1 MGLDV
6 VMRANSSQQRTF
18 MRSTNRR
25 NPALEWV
32 RGLRSPAPSF
42 RDNLLFSPTRIPG
55 VEMTHIKKTME
66 FTRSIADRVFSQ
78 ARATWNICRP
88 RTKLAVAGV
97 LLITVAI
104 SVFTAALLF
113 PSQIWANKG
122 DEISTFTV
130 DVAESIVNYQQ
141 NDVEPSQGQDVFS
154 PGDTFILQGTIYPGG
169 TLPRG
174 KANNDPN
181 APGGIGKY
189 RVRGVF
195 TADFANFE
203 KAVDGLPGASPEVGL
218 VTEIYSF
225 DGDGTSILTDGIW
238 PNANFSARRIVLG
251 GTGQF
256 RDVVGEINEENI
268 GENNTGFCNLRI
280 TFLVKKFTR

>member
-1 MGLDV
+1 MKATVD
-6 VMRANSSQQRTF
+6 STF
-18 MRSTNRR
+18 S
-25 NPALEWV
+25 L
-32 RGLRSPAPSF
+32 
-42 RDNLLFSPTRIPG
+42 
-55 VEMTHIKKTME
+55 
-66 FTRSIADRVFSQ
+66 ADRVGNA
-78 ARATWNICRP
+78 ARASWNNSLP
-88 RTKLAVAGV
+88 RTKLAVLGV
-97 LLITVAI
+97 LLTTVAI
-104 SVFTAALLF
+104 SVFTAVLLF
-113 PSQIWANKG
+113 PSQIWANNG

-130 DVAESIVNYQQ
+130 DVAEAIVNYKQ

-225 DGDGTSILTDGIW
+225 DGDGASILTDGIW

-256 RDVVGEINEENI
+256 RDVVGEIKEENI

-280 TFLVKKFTR
+280 TFLIKRAKSETH